1 MSLKERLKQDLLK
14 AMKAKD
20 SFKRDVIRFL
30 NSSIKQIEVDERREL
45 SDDEII
51 KIIQKSVKQRED
63 AIKQFEEAGREDLIE
78 KEKNELEILSSYLPK
93 QLSDE
98 ELESIVKEVI
108 DEVGAKSMADIGKVM
123 GVAIKKTQGKADGK
137 RINEIVKKVLG

>member
-1 MSLKERLKQDLLK
+1 MSLKERLKQDLLT

-45 SDDEII
+45 SDEEII

-63 AIKQFEEAGREDLIE
+63 AIKQFEEASRDDLIE
-78 KEKNELEILSSYLPK
+78 KEKKELEILSSYLPK

-108 DEVGAKSMADIGKVM
+108 NEVGAKSMADIGKVM
-123 GVAIKKTQGKADGK
+123 GVAIKKTQGRADGK

>member
-1 MSLKERLKQDLLK
+1 MSLKERLKQDLLT

-45 SDDEII
+45 SDEEII

-63 AIKQFEEAGREDLIE
+63 AIRQFEEASRDELIE
-78 KEKNELEILSSYLPK
+78 KEKKELEILSSYLPK

-108 DEVGAKSMADIGKVM
+108 NEVGAKSMADIGKVM
-123 GVAIKKTQGKADGK
+123 GVAIKKTQGRADGK